1 MPSTKRHGDLFKEL
15 LDSLNDLPA
24 TDNYSAKDRY
34 VDFRK
39 LFTGSEQGQR
49 VYREL
54 LAWGKIFNVGIH
66 GTPIDPY
73 KMMIAEGHR
82 NFATKLMAA
91 VNIEPPEQPKQTT
104 SRRTISNP
112 I

>member
-1 MPSTKRHGDLFKEL
+1 MSDLHTEL
-15 LDSLNDLPA
+15 LASLNELPR
-24 TDNYSAKDRY
+24 TENYSPRDRY
-34 VDFRK
+34 ADFRMV
-39 LFTGSEQGQR
+39 FTGTDQGKR

-54 LAWGKIFNVGIH
+54 LAWGKIFSVGIS

-91 VNIEPPEQPKQTT
+91 VNVEPPEQANKATKAT
-104 SRRTISNP
+104 RTVEATKYTK
-112 I
+112 